1 MALATEQFILN
12 LGPVHPSTHGVFRM
26 RVTLDGEIIQ
36 DVEPVF
42 GYLHRG
48 VEKLCEQRT
57 YKQNIP
63 LTDRLDY
70 VSAINNN
77 WPYVLAVEQLAGIQ
91 VPQRAD
97 YLRVIMGELQRI
109 ASHLLAVGSV
119 MNDMGIFFTAFMYM
133 FREREKIIDLLEMVT
148 GQRLLYNYMRFGGV
162 SQDIPTE
169 FLPALARLLKVMPG
183 YLDEYDRMLAKNE
196 ILLSRLQGIGVLKA
210 ETAINASTSGPVL
223 RGSGIKWDLRK
234 VAPYSVYQN
243 FEFDVPVGS
252 TGDCYDRYRVRME
265 EMRQSLRII
274 QQAVEQMP
282 AGKEKIP
289 TPLRLRPAAGEAY
302 AQVESPRGMLGCYLV
317 SDGSEKP
324 YRCHFRAPAFIN
336 LTVLRELL
344 IGQKLADAILIFG
357 SIDLSMGEVDR

>member
-1 MALATEQFILN
+1 MALATEPFILN
-12 LGPVHPSTHGVFRM
+12 IGPLHPSTHGVFRM
-26 RVTLDGEIIQ
+26 RVVLDGEIIT
-36 DVEPVF
+36 DIDPIF

-48 VEKLCEQRT
+48 LEKLCEQRT

-77 WPYVLAVEQLAGIQ
+77 WPYVMAIEQLTGIQ
-91 VPQRAD
+91 VPQRAE

-119 MNDMGIFFTAFMYM
+119 MNDMGIFYTAFMYM
-133 FREREKIIDLLEMVT
+133 FREREKILDLLEMVT

-169 FLPALARLLKVMPG
+169 FLPALARFLKVMPG
-183 YLDEYDRMLAKNE
+183 YLDEYDRMLAENE
-196 ILLSRLQGIGVLKA
+196 ILCARLKGIGVLKP
-210 ETAINASTSGPVL
+210 ETAVNFSASGPVL
-223 RGSGIKWDLRK
+223 RGSGIKWDIRK
-234 VAPYSVYQN
+234 DAPYSVYDR
-243 FEFDVPVGS
+243 FEFDIP
-252 TGDCYDRYRVRME
+252 TAANGDCYDRYRVRME

-282 AGKEKIP
+282 AGKEKTP
-289 TPLRLRPAAGEAY
+289 VPLRLRPPKGETY
-302 AQVESPRGMLGCYLV
+302 AQIESPRGMLGCYLV
-317 SDGSEKP
+317 SDGTEKP

-336 LTVLRELL
+336 LTLLRELL
-344 IGQKLADAILIFG
+344 VGQKLADAILIFG

>member
-63 LTDRLDY
+63 LSDRLDY

-77 WPYVLAVEQLAGIQ
+77 WPYVLAVEQLAEIQ
-91 VPQRAD
+91 VPQRAE

-183 YLDEYDRMLAKNE
+183 YLDEYDRMLTKNE
-196 ILLSRLQGIGVLKA
+196 ILLSRLQGIGVLQPQ
-210 ETAINASTSGPVL
+210 TAINASTSGPIL
-223 RGSGIKWDLRK
+223 RGSGVKWDLRK
-234 VAPYSVYQN
+234 AAPYSVYEN

-282 AGKEKIP
+282 AGKEKMP

-357 SIDLSMGEVDR
+357 SIDISMGEVDR

>member
-36 DVEPVF
+36 DVDPIF

-48 VEKLCEQRT
+48 VEKLFENRT

-63 LTDRLDY
+63 LSDRLDY

-77 WPYVLAVEQLAGIQ
+77 WPYVMAVEQLAGIQ
-91 VPQRAD
+91 VPQRAE

-119 MNDMGIFFTAFMYM
+119 MNDMGVFFTAFMYM

-169 FLPALARLLKVMPG
+169 FLPALTKFLKTMPG
-183 YLDEYDRMLAKNE
+183 YLDEYDRMLAENE
-196 ILLSRLQGIGVLKA
+196 ILLARMRGIGMLKPQSA
-210 ETAINASTSGPVL
+210 VNSSTSGPVL
-223 RGSGIKWDLRK
+223 RGSGIKWDIRK
-234 VAPYSVYQN
+234 AAPYSVYDR
-243 FEFDVPVGS
+243 FEFNIPTGEN
-252 TGDCYDRYRVRME
+252 GDCYDRYRVRME

-274 QQAVEQMP
+274 KQAMEQMP
-282 AGKEKIP
+282 AGKEKTP
-289 TPLRLRPAAGEAY
+289 TPLRLRPPAGETY
-302 AQVESPRGMLGCYLV
+302 AQIESPRGILGCYLV
-317 SDGSEKP
+317 SDGTEKP

-344 IGQKLADAILIFG
+344 IGQKLADAIIIFG
-357 SIDLSMGEVDR
+357 SIDISMGEVDR